1 MGLVAVCKYQRTK
14 TPCFVEQAGLNLY
27 SLEEL
32 SYFLYHNICLADRR
46 LFDERLSRWLRE
58 EFGCTKLA
66 EQIEKRKTSGAGIQ
80 DLVLPVVEA
89 GGFFSGQEIA
99 ELRER
104 LKGLAKLQEQER
116 LKLRADELLNNRNE
130 WAAME
135 EYRHILKMHQNS
147 RLGLAFYGAV
157 WNNLGVCYA
166 RQFLFAEAAEC
177 FETSCEYQEDEEI
190 RQQAELAHQLAE
202 GILPGAGRKDF
213 DFSDPQ
219 KKLLSWEREYRMR
232 PRQTHE

>member
-14 TPCFVEQAGLNLY
+14 TPFFVEQAGLNLY

-99 ELRER
+99 EL
-104 LKGLAKLQEQER
+104 LSLI
-116 LKLRADELLNNRNE
+116 
-130 WAAME
+130 
-135 EYRHILKMHQNS
+135 HI
-147 RLGLAFYGAV
+147 
-157 WNNLGVCYA
+157 
-166 RQFLFAEAAEC
+166 
-177 FETSCEYQEDEEI
+177 
-190 RQQAELAHQLAE
+190 
-202 GILPGAGRKDF
+202 
-213 DFSDPQ
+213 
-219 KKLLSWEREYRMR
+219 
-232 PRQTHE
+232 

>member
-1 MGLVAVCKYQRTK
+1 MGLVAVGKYQRTK
-14 TPCFVEQAGLNLY
+14 TPFFVEQAGLNLY

-116 LKLRADELLNNRNE
+116 LKLRADEEFELIE
-130 WAAME
+130 VDGTTIGDME
-135 EYRHILKMHQNS
+135 S
-147 RLGLAFYGAV
+147 
-157 WNNLGVCYA
+157 
-166 RQFLFAEAAEC
+166 
-177 FETSCEYQEDEEI
+177 
-190 RQQAELAHQLAE
+190 
-202 GILPGAGRKDF
+202 GR
-213 DFSDPQ
+213 
-219 KKLLSWEREYRMR
+219 E
-232 PRQTHE
+232 